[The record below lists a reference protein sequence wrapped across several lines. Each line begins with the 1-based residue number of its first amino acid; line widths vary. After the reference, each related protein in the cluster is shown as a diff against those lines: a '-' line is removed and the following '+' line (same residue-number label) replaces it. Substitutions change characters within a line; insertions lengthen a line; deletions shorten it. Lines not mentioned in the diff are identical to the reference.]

1 MLDKTINP
9 ASSTLDT
16 INSID
21 DLYNLDLS
29 IPNNDR
35 LTPSFFIYE
44 KGEVRKIQIED
55 GKLTYNIGTDP
66 QNEIVIN
73 DELASPVQIS
83 IIRLG
88 KECYFMDCG
97 EKDLVM
103 FNGIQKRQEIIPA
116 ESRMVI
122 RIGSTWIIY
131 IGIDHHKYDETD
143 SVLLKRSLIKCI
155 KQKNSY
161 GEVLLKLGDHEWYSS
176 SAPILVG
183 SHNSCDFRIDH
194 TGISPFHFIVYFAP
208 SGLYIEDITHGKP
221 GFKLNGQP
229 CQFPTIMNEDCLI
242 EVSKL
247 QIGVYLYGN
256 VNDQCNFL
264 YSELNRHPGLTLTHM
279 KKNNI
284 SYDLPLSNR
293 KLTVGR
299 SQDCDIIL
307 ADNAASSCHA
317 QIMVRE
323 KFLLLQDNNSTN
335 GTYVNREKVS
345 KSHVSPGDLIEMGDS
360 CLLLH
365 YK

>member
-9 ASSTLDT
+9 ASSTFDT

-21 DLYNLDLS
+21 DLYNLELS
-29 IPNNDR
+29 IPKNDR

-44 KGEVRKIQIED
+44 KGEVRKLQIEE
-55 GKLTYNIGTDP
+55 GQFSFSIGTDET
-66 QNEIVIN
+66 NEIVIN
-73 DELASPVQIS
+73 DELSAPVQVS

-88 KECYFMDCG
+88 NECYFMDCG

-103 FNGIQKRQEIIPA
+103 FNGIQKRQELIAA

-143 SVLLKRSLIKCI
+143 SVLLKRSLFKGM

-161 GEVLLKLGDHEWYSS
+161 GDVLLKLGNHEWYSS

-194 TGISPFHFIVYFAP
+194 SSISPFHFIVYFAP
-208 SGLYIEDITHGKP
+208 AGLYIEDITHGKP
-221 GFKLNGQP
+221 GLILDGKPCHFPTVISSDATIQVDKLN
-229 CQFPTIMNEDCLI
+229 
-242 EVSKL
+242 
-247 QIGVYLYGN
+247 IGLYLYGN
-256 VNDQCNFL
+256 INDQCNFL
-264 YSELNRHPGLTLTHM
+264 YSDLNRQPGLTLSHM
-279 KKNNI
+279 KKKGI
-284 SYDLPLSNR
+284 CYDLPVTNR
-293 KLTVGR
+293 KLTIGR
-299 SQDCDIIL
+299 SQDSDIIL
-307 ADNAASSCHA
+307 TDNAASNCHA
-317 QIMVRE
+317 QIMVRD

-335 GTYVNREKVS
+335 GTFVNRESVN
-345 KSHVSPGDLIEMGDS
+345 KSHVKPGDLIEMGDS